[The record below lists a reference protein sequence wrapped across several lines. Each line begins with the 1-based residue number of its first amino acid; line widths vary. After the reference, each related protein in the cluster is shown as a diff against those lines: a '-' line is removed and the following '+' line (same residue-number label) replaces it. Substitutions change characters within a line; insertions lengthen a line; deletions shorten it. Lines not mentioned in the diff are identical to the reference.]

1 MHYLLT
7 VFPSLLPISPTEN
20 NNEASPQNKPRACGY
35 VAVGGVGTSN
45 ESRKTGV
52 VLRKISVRL
61 ALTNFMPKSWRKILA
76 YKIRTFH

>member
-35 VAVGGVGTSN
+35 MAVGGVGTSN
-45 ESRKTGV
+45 ESRKTGL
-52 VLRKISVRL
+52 VLRK
-61 ALTNFMPKSWRKILA
+61 NFIEAGVNEFYAKIVA
-76 YKIRTFH
+76 